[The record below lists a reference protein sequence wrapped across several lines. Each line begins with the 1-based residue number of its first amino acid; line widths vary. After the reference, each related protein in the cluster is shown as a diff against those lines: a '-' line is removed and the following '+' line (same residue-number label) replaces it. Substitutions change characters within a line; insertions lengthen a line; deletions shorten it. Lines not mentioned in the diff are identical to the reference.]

1 MMELVNRYVQAVQSY
16 LPAAQQQE
24 LGREISAHLLDQLD
38 SAAQQQGRPL
48 SSTEIEQVLQ
58 RWGHPRLVA
67 MQYAPPKPL
76 VSSELMPLYW
86 QSLSYVLGALFV
98 LHVLKSSLTLL
109 QAEYFKLLQFLL
121 QLLFGFAD
129 TALLAFASVTL
140 LFYGTG
146 FSPQWQRWWSG
157 SHWKIKDL
165 PPVSRPWQRIAG
177 SDIITDIASSAFLLL
192 LLWHPLWM
200 SFETLATLRITLSAE
215 LLLWRPWLSGLLLLS
230 LLAAVG
236 WAWRP
241 YWTRRALGLNVLLN
255 LLLALS
261 VAALSQQDAL
271 LAATAQ
277 PLPAL
282 LTLADLER
290 VLRLSCL
297 LAALYLAYEVIRDL
311 RRWRLLAATD

>member
-1 MMELVNRYVQAVQSY
+1 MELVNRYVQAVQSY

-24 LGREISAHLLDQLD
+24 LGREISAHLFDALDNQAQL
-38 SAAQQQGRPL
+38 QGRPL
-48 SSTEIEQVLQ
+48 SSIEIEQLLQ
-58 RWGHPRLVA
+58 QWGHPRLVA

-86 QSLSYVLGALFV
+86 QSLKYLLGALFV

-109 QAEYFKLLQFLL
+109 EADYFKLLQFLL

-129 TALLAFASVTL
+129 DAMLAFVGVTL
-140 LFYGTG
+140 FFYAAS
-146 FSPQWQRWWSG
+146 FSPQWLRWCSG
-157 SHWKIKDL
+157 GHWQIKDL

-177 SDIITDIASSAFLLL
+177 SDIITDIATSAFLLL
-192 LLWHPLWM
+192 LLWYPLWM
-200 SFETLATLRITLSAE
+200 SFDAMASLRITLSTE
-215 LLLWRPWLSGLLLLS
+215 LQLWRPWLSGLLLLS

-241 YWTRRALGLNVLLN
+241 YWTRFTLGLNVLLN

-261 VAALSQQDAL
+261 FAALSQQDAL
-271 LAATAQ
+271 LAATTQ

-282 LTLADLER
+282 LTLAELDR
-290 VLRLSCL
+290 VVRIGCL
-297 LAALYLAYEVIRDL
+297 MASLYLLYEMVRDL
-311 RRWRLLAATD
+311 RRWLLLAAAD

>member
-38 SAAQQQGRPL
+38 NAAQLQGRPL
-48 SSTEIEQVLQ
+48 HNAEIEQVLQ
-58 RWGHPRLVA
+58 QWGHPRLVA
-67 MQYAPPKPL
+67 MQYAPAKPL

-86 QSLSYVLGALFV
+86 RSLSYVLGALFV

-109 QAEYFKLLQFLL
+109 EADYFKLLQFVL

-140 LFYGTG
+140 LFYGAS
-146 FSPQWQRWWSG
+146 FSPQWQGWLSG
-157 SHWKIKDL
+157 AHWQIKDL
-165 PPVSRPWQRIAG
+165 PPVSHPWQRIAG

-200 SFETLATLRITLSAE
+200 SFDTLASLRITLSAE

-241 YWTRRALGLNVLLN
+241 YWTRRVLALNVLLN

-261 VAALSQQDAL
+261 FAALSQLDAL

-282 LTLADLER
+282 LTLADLDR
-290 VLRLSCL
+290 VVRIGCL
-297 LAALYLAYEVIRDL
+297 LASLYLLYEMVRDL
-311 RRWRLLAATD
+311 RRYWLLGQTS